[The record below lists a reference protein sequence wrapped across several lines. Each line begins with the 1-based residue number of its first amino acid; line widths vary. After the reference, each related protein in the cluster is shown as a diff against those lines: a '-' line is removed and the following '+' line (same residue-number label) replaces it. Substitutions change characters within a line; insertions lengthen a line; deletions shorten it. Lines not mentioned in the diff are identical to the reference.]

1 MREERTISLLKFFGS
16 VFLLLFCLLPFI
28 WMIVISLTKNPDF
41 LASDQPVVFT
51 ISNYTDLLTSGSTHL
66 LDYLKNSLIISLAA
80 AVFSTLFA
88 SLSAYAITR
97 LTFPGKIVIPL
108 VLLAFS
114 MFPQISIVGYLFKL
128 MTRLGWIN
136 TYYALIFPYIT
147 LGLPLALWIML
158 SYLSRLSTELDKAA
172 LIDGA
177 TRWQIL
183 QKIIFP
189 IALPGAFSTFML
201 ILIYSFNE
209 FLFALMLTIDYKAR
223 TIPVG
228 IALFEGLHGQVPWGY
243 IMASAVIAV
252 VPLIIIIAFFQ
263 RYIIQGLTEGALKG

>member
-1 MREERTISLLKFFGS
+1 MREQRTISIFKFFGA

-28 WMIVISLTKNPDF
+28 WMIMISLTKNPDF
-41 LASDQPVVFT
+41 LASGRSASLTFT
-51 ISNYTDLLTSGSTHL
+51 NYTDLLSNDSTHL
-66 LDYLKNSLIISLAA
+66 LDYLKNSLIVSIVSAICA
-80 AVFSTLFA
+80 TLIA
-88 SLSAYAITR
+88 SLSAYTITR
-97 LTFPGKIVIPL
+97 MTFPGRILIPL

-114 MFPQISIVGYLFKL
+114 MFPQISIIGYLFKL
-128 MTRLGWIN
+128 MTWLGWIN

-172 LIDGA
+172 LVDGA
-177 TRWQIL
+177 TRRQVL

-189 IALPGAFSTFML
+189 VALPGVFSTFML

-228 IALFEGLHGQVPWGY
+228 IALFEGLHGQIPWGY

-252 VPLIIIIAFFQ
+252 VPLIILIAFFQ
-263 RYIIQGLTEGALKG
+263 RYIIQGLTEGAIKG

>member
-1 MREERTISLLKFFGS
+1 MKEYKILSFLKFFGA

-28 WMIVISLTKNPDF
+28 WMIIISLTKNPDF
-41 LASDQPVVFT
+41 LSSGQSVSFT
-51 ISNYTDLLTSGSTHL
+51 FTNYTDLLSSSSTHL
-66 LDYLKNSLIISLAA
+66 LDYLKNSIIVSIISAFCA
-80 AVFSTLFA
+80 TLFA

-97 LTFPGKIVIPL
+97 LTFPGRIVIPL

-114 MFPQISIVGYLFKL
+114 MFPQISIIGYLFKL
-128 MTRLGWIN
+128 MTWLGWIN

-177 TRWQIL
+177 SRWQIL

-243 IMASAVIAV
+243 IMASAGIAV
-252 VPLIIIIAFFQ
+252 VPLIILIAFFQ
-263 RYIIQGLTEGALKG
+263 RYIIQGLTEGAIKG